1 MRTTKIYLSNKEKIQ
16 LMIEVRQRAKKGY
29 VKLKSKH
36 IKMAR
41 KMLDMNVTDKS
52 FPIYRKILRNF

>member
-1 MRTTKIYLSNKEKIQ
+1 
-16 LMIEVRQRAKKGY
+16 MIEVRQRAKKGY